1 MKFTLNISATPP
13 SLDNIN
19 NVIKQAFKIN
29 VCLWFVASKCQ
40 EELNAFSLVDVRF
53 VALEVTATGAQ
64 TFLRVLVLHFELL
77 GISVP
82 ETLAFSVFPSW
93 IPVPKLNNTRN
104 VQKIWVSCFACKRYK
119 IEERIFSVC
128 NLWVLY
134 VLGISNK
141 CSVSWVFF
149 FFFFYQ

>member
-13 SLDNIN
+13 CLDNIN

-29 VCLWFVASKCQ
+29 VCLWFVACKCQ

-64 TFLRVLVLHFELL
+64 TFLLVLVLHFEFL

-104 VQKIWVSCFACKRYK
+104 VRRDWVYGKEQSIRRLGSVASLANATRSKNEFFLFAICEY
-119 IEERIFSVC
+119 FM
-128 NLWVLY
+128 Y
-134 VLGISNK
+134 
-141 CSVSWVFF
+141 
-149 FFFFYQ
+149 

>member
-29 VCLWFVASKCQ
+29 VCLWFVACKCQ

-104 VQKIWVSCFACKRYK
+104 VRRDWVYGKEQSIRRLGSVASLANATRSKNEFFLFAICEY
-119 IEERIFSVC
+119 FM
-128 NLWVLY
+128 Y
-134 VLGISNK
+134 
-141 CSVSWVFF
+141 
-149 FFFFYQ
+149 

>member
-29 VCLWFVASKCQ
+29 VCLWFVACKCQ

-64 TFLRVLVLHFELL
+64 TFLRVLVLNFELL

-82 ETLAFSVFPSW
+82 ETLAFSVFSSW

-104 VQKIWVSCFACKRYK
+104 VRRDWVYGKEQSIRRLGSVASLANATRSKKEFFLFAICEY
-119 IEERIFSVC
+119 FM
-128 NLWVLY
+128 Y
-134 VLGISNK
+134 
-141 CSVSWVFF
+141 
-149 FFFFYQ
+149 

>member
-64 TFLRVLVLHFELL
+64 TFLRILVLHFELL

-104 VQKIWVSCFACKRYK
+104 VRRDWVYGKEQSIRRFGSVASLANDTRSKNEFFLFAICEY
-119 IEERIFSVC
+119 FM
-128 NLWVLY
+128 Y
-134 VLGISNK
+134 
-141 CSVSWVFF
+141 
-149 FFFFYQ
+149 